1 VSNEGFF
8 KDAYTK
14 LNSLKKLALLTSAAV
29 VILFVIIRMDENVS
43 LWVMIAAVVIA
54 LFDAMLVIGYAHN
67 KDELSKR
74 IREREDAHE

>member
-1 VSNEGFF
+1 MKDSL

>member
-1 VSNEGFF
+1 MKDSL

-14 LNSLKKLALLTSAAV
+14 LNSLKKLTLLTSAAV

>member
-1 VSNEGFF
+1 MKDSL

-54 LFDAMLVIGYAHN
+54 LFDAMLVTGYAHN

>member
-1 VSNEGFF
+1 MKDSL

-29 VILFVIIRMDENVS
+29 VILFVIIRMDENVP

>member
-1 VSNEGFF
+1 MKDSL

-14 LNSLKKLALLTSAAV
+14 LNSLKKLALLMSAAV

>member
-1 VSNEGFF
+1 MKDSL

-29 VILFVIIRMDENVS
+29 VFLFVIIRMDENVS